1 MVEIIIDVLVATLVM
16 GFWVGLGFVCLALLN
31 TIYAFVVWFI
41 EKMK

>member
-1 MVEIIIDVLVATLVM
+1 MVEIIIDVLVTTLVM

>member
-1 MVEIIIDVLVATLVM
+1 MVEILIELFITMLVI

>member
-1 MVEIIIDVLVATLVM
+1 MVEIIIDVLVTTLVM
-16 GFWVGLGFVCLALLN
+16 GFWVGLGLVCLALLN